1 MTVLIGIAGSIG
13 AICRYTLGA
22 LVYKIGRSLSPFPI
36 GSCFLNF
43 LVSFLLGLC
52 AYLLHIVNITETI
65 WLIVGVGFCCA
76 YTTFS
81 TFGTETVTLLT
92 KHRFGLALLYVLTS
106 VVLSL
111 LAAWIG
117 LNISRFLS
125 I

>member
-22 LVYKIGRSLSPFPI
+22 LVNKIGRSLSPFPI
-36 GSCFLNF
+36 GTWFLNI
-43 LVSFLLGLC
+43 SGAFLLGLC
-52 AYLLHIVNITETI
+52 AYLLQIGIMTETI
-65 WLIVGVGFCCA
+65 WLIVGVGFCGA